1 MDSKKKSRFVS
12 GPPTPSTARPTVNR
26 LTFKYRGHTHIYFYD
41 DADILDAVKIVSVH
55 SQEGLLPPGAGR
67 VLVSCILG
75 GEDE

>member
-1 MDSKKKSRFVS
+1 MDSKKKSRLV
-12 GPPTPSTARPTVNR
+12 GGTPTPSPPRPTVNR

-41 DADILDAVKIVSVH
+41 DVDILDAVKIISVH
-55 SQEGLLPPGAGR
+55 SQEGVLPPGAGR

>member
-1 MDSKKKSRFVS
+1 MDSKKKDRFVS
-12 GPPTPSTARPTVNR
+12 GPPTPSPPRPTVNR

-75 GEDE
+75 EENE